1 VILVVLTGTIT
12 ALANDLQYVSETDL
26 VNEVKS
32 RKSDIAR
39 TKLRIASLTQLE
51 FDAQGELGRADT
63 EVKKIEA
70 LVTVRTKMFYRLHR
84 NGGTLRYLMGSS
96 SAVELLKRLGELRH
110 LLQSCLVSRKQAG
123 IRLAKADNTLLS
135 IKKEKQT
142 AVLMLS
148 MLQQTL
154 DELRS
159 EQARRNGTRKKIASR

>member
-1 VILVVLTGTIT
+1 MILVVLVGTIT
-12 ALANDLQYVSETDL
+12 AQANDLQYVSETDL
-26 VNEVKS
+26 TTEVKS

-51 FDAQGELGRADT
+51 FDAHGELGRADT
-63 EVKKIEA
+63 EVKKIEV
-70 LVTVRTKMFYRLHR
+70 LVTVRAKMFYRLHR

-96 SAVELLKRLGELRH
+96 SAVELLKRLGELKH
-110 LLQSCLVSRKQAG
+110 LLQSCLESRKQAG
-123 IRLAKADNTLLS
+123 IRLAKADNKLIS

-159 EQARRNGTRKKIASR
+159 EQIRRNGRQKKIASR